1 MKRVTKT
8 LLLTVALCLL
18 VPFAAPAKTM
28 KMTVVAGHPPVF
40 LWVSLCRDFFI
51 PEVDKRIKAAGIDF
65 TIEWNQAYGGT
76 IAKIGGELKA
86 IEDGVGD
93 MGFVGTIFEA
103 PKMPLH
109 NVTYMTPFTTSDI
122 FKVVDTMAG
131 LQDKVPE
138 LGKEWTKH
146 KTVYLGGAAL
156 DTYGIISNFEIKTVD
171 DVAGHKL
178 AAPGPSANWLK
189 NTGGVAVASNLNE
202 YYNGIQTGVFEG
214 AVTFMTAASAIK
226 LHEVAPFICMV
237 DFGAQFAG
245 GIAVNRDVFGSL
257 PPAVQKIFKEVGKE
271 YSVKLAQAQADRAQQ
286 SLELMK
292 QGGAKVTVLSDAE
305 RKRWAEKLPNVPM
318 EWAAAMEEKG
328 VPGKAMLKAYLDGL
342 RQKGV
347 KLVRDWD
354 K

>member
-1 MKRVTKT
+1 MKRVPRT
-8 LLLTVALCLL
+8 LLLAVVLCLL
-18 VPFAAPAKTM
+18 MPLAASAKTM
-28 KMTVVAGHPPVF
+28 KMTVIAGHPPVF
-40 LWVSLCRDFFI
+40 LWVSLARDFFI
-51 PEVDKRIKAAGIDF
+51 PEVDKRIKAAGIDL
-65 TIEWNQAYGGT
+65 TIDWNQAYGGT

-109 NVTYMTPFTTSDI
+109 NVSYMTPFTTSDI
-122 FKVVDTMAG
+122 FKVVDTMEG
-131 LQDKVPE
+131 LQEKVPE

-156 DTYGIISNFEIKTVD
+156 DTYGILSNFEIKTVD

-226 LHEVAPFICMV
+226 LHEVAPYICMV

-245 GIAVNRDVFGSL
+245 GIAINRDVFKSL

-286 SLELMK
+286 SLDMMK
-292 QGGAKVTVLSDAE
+292 QAGAKVTVLSDARAQALGRQAAE
-305 RKRWAEKLPNVPM
+305 RPDGVGGRHGRKGDPRQGDAPGLP
-318 EWAAAMEEKG
+318 
-328 VPGKAMLKAYLDGL
+328 
-342 RQKGV
+342 
-347 KLVRDWD
+347 
-354 K
+354 